1 MGKHNFYRKVYLEDK
16 PRQQA
21 VDEMLQAFQYEKRVE
36 YLKPEEALGRV
47 TAEPIFAKASMPH
60 YHASAMDGI
69 AVVAENT
76 FTAHE
81 HQPLQMK
88 LNTDFKY
95 VDTGGPVISPYN
107 AVIMIEHVEELDQET
122 IEIIEPATPWQ
133 HIRPIGEDIV
143 QEEMIL
149 PRGHIIRP
157 VDIGALI
164 AARIDQVP
172 VIDKP
177 IVSIIPTGNELV
189 LPGEQAGTGHLIEY
203 NGTVFASYITEWGG
217 LPNLHDIVPDDP
229 EQLKEA
235 IVQATATSDFVVI
248 NAGSSAGSKDYT
260 VHILEELGEVYT
272 HGIATRP
279 GKPVIIAKVNEKI
292 VVGIPGYPVSAY
304 LSLEWLIRPLICQCL
319 GIVPPER
326 EKLTVKLG
334 RRIVSTMGAEDF
346 IRMNI
351 GYIDG
356 TYVATPLT
364 RAAGVTMSLVKAD
377 ALLIIPPSI
386 LGYEQG
392 DLVEV
397 ELLKPISSIQ
407 SAYIFNGSHD
417 LSIDYL
423 STFLQ
428 QQSLTSKIV
437 STHTGSMAGMLAI
450 KKGEAHVAGIHLL
463 DSENKTY
470 NTSYVKK
477 ILQGENVVLY
487 PFLKRKQGWIV
498 PKGNPLQ
505 ITSVS
510 DIATQKAMFVNRQK
524 SAGTRILFDLLLQ
537 EAGLETN
544 DISGYNREYFTHLS
558 VAAEV
563 KMDQNAVGLGIY
575 SAAKAMGVDFIPVT
589 DESYDLLMKKDFFE
603 SKQGENLI
611 KIIQSEAFIR
621 EIENMGGYEVVRH
634 PSPIYFS

>member
-1 MGKHNFYRKVYLEDK
+1 MGKQKFYRKVYLEDK

-21 VDEMLQAFQYEKRVE
+21 VNEMLQAFNIEKRVE
-36 YLKPEEALGRV
+36 YLKPEEALNRV
-47 TAEPIFAKASMPH
+47 TAEPIFAKASSPH

-69 AVVAENT
+69 AVIAEET

-88 LNTDFKY
+88 LNKDFVY

-107 AVIMIEHVEELDQET
+107 AVIMIEHVEELNQET
-122 IEIIEPATPWQ
+122 IEIIGPATPWQ

-143 QEEMIL
+143 QEEMVL
-149 PRGHIIRP
+149 PQGHTIRP

-164 AARIDQVP
+164 AARLDYVP
-172 VIDKP
+172 VVDQP

-189 LPGEQAGTGHLIEY
+189 LPGEEANQGHLIEY
-203 NGTVFASYITEWGG
+203 NGTVFSNYINEWGG
-217 LPNLHDIVPDDP
+217 LAKLQNIVPDNP
-229 EQLKEA
+229 EQLKTA
-235 IVQATATSDFVVI
+235 ILQATATSDFVVI

-279 GKPVIIAKVNEKI
+279 GKPVIVAKVNEKI
-292 VVGIPGYPVSAY
+292 VIGIPGYPVSAY
-304 LSLEWLIRPLICQCL
+304 LSLEWFIRPLICRYL
-319 GIVPPER
+319 GVTIPMR
-326 EKLTVKLG
+326 EKITVKLG

-356 TYVATPLT
+356 IYVATPLT

-392 DLVEV
+392 ELVEV
-397 ELLKPISSIQ
+397 ELLKPLSSIQ
-407 SAYIFNGSHD
+407 LAYIFNGSHD

-423 STFLQ
+423 SSFLQ
-428 QQSLTSKIV
+428 KKSISSKIV

-463 DSENKTY
+463 DPETKTY
-470 NTSYVKK
+470 NQSYIKK
-477 ILQGENVVLY
+477 LLHGENVVLY
-487 PFLKRKQGWIV
+487 PFLNRKQGWIV

-510 DIATQKAMFVNRQK
+510 DIASQKATFVNRQK
-524 SAGTRILFDLLLQ
+524 GAGTRILFDMLIR
-537 EAGLETN
+537 EAGIEA
-544 DISGYNREYFTHLS
+544 DVISGYNREYFTHLS

-563 KMDQNAVGLGIY
+563 KMDQEAVGLGIY
-575 SAAKAMGVDFIPVT
+575 SAAKAMHLDFIPVA

-603 SKQGENLI
+603 SEQGKSLI
-611 KIIQSEAFIR
+611 TIIQSEAFIK
-621 EIENMGGYEVVRH
+621 EIENMGGYEVVRQ
-634 PSPIYFS
+634 PKPIFFE